1 MNLVPFRSVDSTPF
15 TTSREQLLRTRGRPL
30 REQRNDVGLNEMDY
44 HSVVFRFQ
52 DNGRLEEITLQA
64 PVLTLGSVAVPF
76 QALAG
81 FVREQDPEAFERA
94 GFLVSP
100 RLGIAF
106 DPSEPHWVTA
116 LAAHC
121 IAEWRKLR

>member
-1 MNLVPFRSVDSTPF
+1 MNLVPFHSVDRTPF
-15 TTSREQLLRTRGRPL
+15 SLTREQLVRSRGRPL
-30 REQRNDVGLNEMDY
+30 REQRNEIGLNELDY
-44 HSVVFRFQ
+44 HSVVYRFQ
-52 DNGRLEEITLQA
+52 DNGRLEEISLQA

-94 GFLVSP
+94 GFVVSP
-100 RLGIAF
+100 RFGIAF
-106 DPSEPHWVTA
+106 DPTQPHWVTA

-121 IAEWRKLR
+121 IVEWRKL